1 MCSAN
6 TNTKQSAMHGSWPS
20 QLITQ
25 DVCWLIISTQT
36 DTKLSHR
43 TSGTLPSCPLSLEY
57 ILALLC
63 THQWRLQH
71 QATRSHHVG
80 HRHPHQHQQIKTT
93 MPRQQRNMT
102 NAWRSA
108 NTNTK
113 QSALHGSW
121 PSQLITQDV
130 CWLIISTQTTQGE
143 VPNIQNRSPG
153 VQDLGLLITCLDSL
167 PPECL
172 LMKESS

>member
-1 MCSAN
+1 
-6 TNTKQSAMHGSWPS
+6 MHGSWPS

-25 DVCWLIISTQT
+25 DVCWLIISTPT

-43 TSGTLPSCPLSLEY
+43 TAGTLPSCPLSLEY
-57 ILALLC
+57 ILTLLC

-71 QATRSHHVG
+71 QTTRSST
-80 HRHPHQHQQIKTT
+80 PADQNNNAKTT
-93 MPRQQRNMT
+93 TQHDERMG
-102 NAWRSA
+102 SA

-130 CWLIISTQTTQGE
+130 CWLILAVITFWHLPEGHVRCSLRMSLTCCHKTDTNLCSANTNTISLQCMAHGHL
-143 VPNIQNRSPG
+143 S
-153 VQDLGLLITCLDSL
+153 
-167 PPECL
+167 
-172 LMKESS
+172 

>member
-1 MCSAN
+1 MAPSASSDKISSCGAPPPSSTPADQHNNAKTTTKNDERMGSAN
-6 TNTKQSAMHGSWPS
+6 TNTKQSAMHGPWPS

-43 TSGTLPSCPLSLEY
+43 TSGTLPSCPLSPEY
-57 ILALLC
+57 ISALLC

-80 HRHPHQHQQIKTT
+80 HLHPHQHRQIKTT

-102 NAWRSA
+102 NAWAQPIR
-108 NTNTK
+108 
-113 QSALHGSW
+113 
-121 PSQLITQDV
+121 
-130 CWLIISTQTTQGE
+130 
-143 VPNIQNRSPG
+143 IQN
-153 VQDLGLLITCLDSL
+153 SL
-167 PPECL
+167 HCMAHGHL
-172 LMKESS
+172 S